1 MKNILKYT
9 LYLVLFIG
17 ISSFTLKSDAAN
29 KQYKV
34 LVQMKNYSG
43 EGAYIVVSVIND
55 KNQYVKTLQL
65 IGDDK
70 QWFNTLKSWWAF
82 HAKRKLSDIDAIS
95 GATVSGGERSTFTL
109 NISEAWMNKGYKLR
123 FETAVEE
130 VNYYTSDVEIPLTT
144 AGLSTRPEGKGFIRY
159 VRLMPTR

>member
-1 MKNILKYT
+1 MQKFLRYFFF
-9 LYLVLFIG
+9 LFLLIS
-17 ISSFTLKSDAAN
+17 ISSFTLKSDSVR

-43 EGAYIVVSVIND
+43 EGAYIVVSVVNER
-55 KNQYVKTLQL
+55 NQYLKTLQM

-70 QWFNTLKSWWAF
+70 QWYNTLKDWWNANS
-82 HAKRKLSDIDAIS
+82 KKKLSEIDAIS

-109 NISEAWMNKGYKLR
+109 NISENYMNKGYKLR

-130 VNYYTSDVEIPLTT
+130 VNYYSNDVEIPLTT
-144 AGLSTRPEGKGFIRY
+144 AGLSSRPEGKGFIRY
-159 VRLMPTR
+159 VRLMPTK